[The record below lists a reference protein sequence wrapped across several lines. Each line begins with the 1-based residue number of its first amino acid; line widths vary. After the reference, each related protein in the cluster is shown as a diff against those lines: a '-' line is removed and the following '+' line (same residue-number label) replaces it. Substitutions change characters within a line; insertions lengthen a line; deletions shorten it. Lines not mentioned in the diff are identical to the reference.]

1 MVPSSSPLGLGEL
14 DVLRYPAAMGRP
26 TKAVED
32 VRRAKLVTAWCD
44 MHEGIFVWPDGKDR
58 GPGHTNK
65 QEALRFAQY
74 SDKYKA
80 GYTIFE
86 RPDFKEQCEAEMR
99 HRRHERRTMALPEPE
114 QVKEMFR
121 LVNLEILDRL
131 ESRPTM
137 ISDRDLITIRK
148 ELKDALEPK
157 DSEGGT
163 KQGRF
168 GGIKV
173 DKLIISL
180 DGIIPEGNL
189 EDIRKKFA
197 GRVIEA
203 SAVDEDDLVSDS

>member
-1 MVPSSSPLGLGEL
+1 M
-14 DVLRYPAAMGRP
+14 ARP

-32 VRRAKLVTAWCD
+32 VRRAKLVQAWCD
-44 MHEGIFVWPDGKDR
+44 MHEGIFVWPDGKVR
-58 GPGHTNK
+58 EPGRTNK
-65 QEALRFAQY
+65 SEALRFAQY
-74 SDKYKA
+74 SEKYKM
-80 GYTIFE
+80 GHTIFE
-86 RPDFKEQCEAEMR
+86 RPDFKQQCEDEMR
-99 HRRHERRTMALPEPE
+99 HRRHARRTLSLPEPE

-137 ISDRDLITIRK
+137 ISDRDLINIRK
-148 ELKDALEPK
+148 ELKDALEPA
-157 DSEGGT
+157 DPEAG

-168 GGIKV
+168 GIKV

-189 EDIRKKFA
+189 ADIRRKFS

-203 SAVDEDDLVSDS
+203 AAEDVDEVVSDA